1 MKKENF
7 KTDCMW
13 QGMDYN
19 DYLFELALQK
29 MENENIKNKT
39 NE

>member
-1 MKKENF
+1 ME

-19 DYLFELALQK
+19 DYLFELALRK
-29 MENENIKNKT
+29 MENENENN